1 MAQNTGILKQERKVW
16 LTNAIGLLL
25 GLYYVMEFIKY
36 APKRSPTLPGS
47 VMGHLQACVV
57 LCLAT
62 AGIATLVP
70 QSTSMVGNLGV
81 VLCVAMFGSP
91 LASLKTVLLT
101 KSAESIPLPFTLAS
115 VLNCLLWSVVGVLD
129 MKDANIYIPNLLGL
143 SFGFIQVGLKL
154 MYGGGSSKGYELPL

>member
-1 MAQNTGILKQERKVW
+1 M
-16 LTNAIGLLL
+16 
-25 GLYYVMEFIKY
+25 
-36 APKRSPTLPGS
+36 
-47 VMGHLQACVV
+47 
-57 LCLAT
+57 
-62 AGIATLVP
+62 
-70 QSTSMVGNLGV
+70 GV

>member
-25 GLYYVMEFIKY
+25 GLYYVMEFIKH